1 MMKNK
6 ATISKVAIWLS
17 LIAVVLAAVDT
28 FGKTDVLG
36 LAGTQWILIGIVLA
50 IYAMYLG
57 SCACGCSCCAD
68 KKE

>member
-1 MMKNK
+1 MKNK
-6 ATISKVAIWLS
+6 ESLSKIAMALSVA
-17 LIAVVLAAVDT
+17 AVILAAVVNLA
-28 FGKTDVLG
+28 KVDVLG

-57 SCACGCSCCAD
+57 SCACGCCTD

>member
-6 ATISKVAIWLS
+6 ESLSKAAIALS
-17 LIAVVLAAVDT
+17 LVAVVLAAIDTLVGVDI
-28 FGKTDVLG
+28 LG

-50 IYAMYLG
+50 IYAIFLG
-57 SCACGCSCCAD
+57 TCDCGCGMD

>member
-6 ATISKVAIWLS
+6 ATMSKVAMALS
-17 LIAVVLAAVDT
+17 LIAVILAAVDT

-50 IYAMYLG
+50 IYAIFLG
-57 SCACGCSCCAD
+57 TCDCGCCVD

>member
-6 ATISKVAIWLS
+6 ETLSKVAIVLS
-17 LIAVVLAAVDT
+17 LVAVVLAAVDV
-28 FGKTDVLG
+28 FAKTDVLG

-50 IYAMYLG
+50 IYAIFLG
-57 SCACGCSCCAD
+57 TCNCGCCTD